1 MHREDAVRKKI
12 PVMSRI
18 LIVSKI
24 QGFLL
29 PEQEEGPFLLAYAVW
44 VIWHIYLKMCLLGY
58 YPLSCNLYILIYNR
72 RCTGRCVKYF
82 YKGVSS

>member
-44 VIWHIYLKMCLLGY
+44 LIWHYMYG
-58 YPLSCNLYILIYNR
+58 
-72 RCTGRCVKYF
+72 
-82 YKGVSS
+82 